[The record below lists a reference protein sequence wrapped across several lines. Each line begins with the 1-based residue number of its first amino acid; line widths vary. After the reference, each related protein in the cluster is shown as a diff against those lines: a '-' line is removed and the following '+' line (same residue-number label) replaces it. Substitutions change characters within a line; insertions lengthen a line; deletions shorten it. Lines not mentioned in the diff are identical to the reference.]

1 MKASL
6 ISGWSLCPADLIA
19 NGECLQNTAWSA
31 STSLTTMLDMSSLTT
46 NTVYSPQNGTIL
58 SVFPNLES
66 QRSVPLPASLVRS
79 IFDYGLN
86 GTNSDGVRFI
96 AGAINF
102 TSSIDEQ
109 SSQLRIVR
117 GVLSVAI
124 MDWAVEPEPIPG
136 PMPITAYFALVGYRI
151 SVSPVSRA
159 VFLCLC
165 FVTLVWCS
173 LGVFYCWFFGSPSP
187 NTSRYPEID
196 FAAKVTTDGIA
207 GSSSWLLGLGNSTNT
222 AVSRQVKGKVLF
234 VGSLPTDKGVDRVAI
249 GTVPELKALRF
260 GQSYL

>member
-1 MKASL
+1 MKTSL
-6 ISGWSLCPADLIA
+6 ISGWSLCPADLLA
-19 NGECLQNTAWSA
+19 NGECLQNTTWSA

-46 NTVYSPQNGTIL
+46 TTVYSPQNGTIL

-66 QRSVPLPASLVRS
+66 QRSVPIPASLVSS

-96 AGAINF
+96 ASAINY
-102 TSSIDEQ
+102 TSSIEEK

-124 MDWAVEPEPIPG
+124 MDWAVEPEPTPG
-136 PMPITAYFALVGYRI
+136 PMPITAYFALLDYRI
-151 SVSPVSRA
+151 NVSPVSRV
-159 VFLCLC
+159 VFMCLC
-165 FVTLVWCS
+165 FATIVWCF
-173 LGVFYCWFFGSPSP
+173 LVIFYCWFFGSPSP

-196 FAAKVTTDGIA
+196 FTAKVMVDGMT
-207 GSSSWLLGLGNSTNT
+207 GSSWLSGLGNTT
-222 AVSRQVKGKVLF
+222 TRAVSKQIKGKVLF
-234 VGSLPTDKGVDRVAI
+234 VGSMPTDKGVDRVAI
-249 GTVPELKALRF
+249 GTVPELKTLRF